1 MIFRSSWLLCCSLF
15 MTVAVNAGPLVTLQ
29 GDAAKPGQYSFQTGT
44 RLHDVLLPAEVNPKA
59 YLLGAA
65 WLHQPLRKA
74 QERLKLGVLFDL
86 ASLHS
91 NALLD
96 NQPGLAALAARLSDK
111 VQAMPVTGRRVAQLD
126 PVRVELNRGDNSL
139 LSSGDV
145 LLYPVRP
152 TTVRIEGAVL
162 GECELPHHPLQP
174 AKRYLQGCP
183 RDPGANPDLL
193 FVIQPDGRVFE
204 EGVALW
210 NETTAVAPAPGAR
223 IYVPLRSSGPGDSTP
238 DLNAELAAFIATQP
252 LLEVTP

>member
-15 MTVAVNAGPLVTLQ
+15 VTFAVNAESMVTLQ
-29 GDAAKPGQYSFQTGT
+29 GDAAKPGRYSFQAGT

-65 WLHQPLRKA
+65 WLHGPLRKA
-74 QERLKLGVLFDL
+74 QERLKVGVLFDL
-86 ASLHS
+86 ATLHS

-96 NQPGLAALAARLSDK
+96 NQAELAALAARLSDK

-126 PVRVELNRGDNSL
+126 PVRVELNRGDNPY
-139 LSSGDV
+139 LSDGDV

-162 GECELPHHPLQP
+162 GECELAHQPLQP
-174 AKRYLQGCP
+174 AISYLKGCP

-193 FVIQPDGRVFE
+193 FVIQPDGRVFQ

-210 NETTAVAPAPGAR
+210 NETKAIPPAPGAR
-223 IYVPLRSSGPGDSTP
+223 IYVPLRSSGLGDPTP